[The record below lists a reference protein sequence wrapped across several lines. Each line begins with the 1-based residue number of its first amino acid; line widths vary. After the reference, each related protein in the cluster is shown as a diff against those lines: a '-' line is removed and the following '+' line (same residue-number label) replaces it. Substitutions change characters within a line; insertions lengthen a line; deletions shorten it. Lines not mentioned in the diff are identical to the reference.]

1 MKDGRAYSQ
10 AMADDI
16 RTYWMRKGY
25 RVNVWVEEMALKD
38 QTAKSKD
45 AKIFW
50 CIRSDINVNRCNRYY
65 SKDSRSIQ
73 CRICNPDSC

>member
-50 CIRSDINVNRCNRYY
+50 CIRSDMVNGLPQ
-65 SKDSRSIQ
+65 K
-73 CRICNPDSC
+73 RIFAAKRGT